1 MILAVLMLHPGSRLS
16 SRAVTISNS
25 AEVFEV
31 ITEQQ
36 CSPTS
41 SSIIINATP
50 INVTDTA
57 DTNIN
62 INDTDTKPDEEVK
75 ETAAPVIICPCK
87 AIKDAEVEKK
97 NAEEIERLLQE
108 KETEMEGKFQD
119 RMAHEIQFLKDRFE
133 FILQNEQIR
142 ASHML
147 REARREREEKIS
159 ALKTQLECKNMAGLM
174 YVLCAERRKK
184 RMEILRLTEEYTNY
198 IKTLQQILTESQ
210 TLILDL
216 SRGYKTAAR
225 VDHEWRDKVKKII
238 RHFQNFV
245 NNFTGCPPEANQY
258 LLHVPELLKIEA
270 PVADNPC
277 EDPCEAEEELSTE
290 NAEREEADRTWWST
304 LEGEDRPFVMFGDMA
319 DFKPPQRRQVLK
331 AVKAQKTAPRKW
343 KEYVFHDMF
352 LKADCPNTN
361 VMKEEYFRRVPP
373 APRPS
378 PVERLEGTAQT
389 DKQITDFKES
399 ETSRRI
405 RTTSVDIRGHMGSI
419 LKIMSVLFYFLI
431 NFSTSNVAPS
441 PQSHKSTLLGAR
453 DSMEIASSTRLRE
466 KQKHKQSDHG
476 KVVLNI
482 GNKIDSIFSEMCED
496 MENEQEEEEEE
507 EPEIG
512 PSITRL
518 KDEKHTGNI
527 SVSALGSIHND
538 SLQVIPRHAPDL
550 DHKIHYEKICPMEI
564 CQKRQMDDFMRS
576 LPPYMHAR
584 PFMHFE
590 QTYEDYEACTPEQLE
605 ILKQRIE
612 EKKKKERV
620 VIDVENDPLVSWAPS
635 AEGIGVQTSY
645 NDIYLPPCTCGVV
658 GSETSETNQKVYNI
672 VDLIPIKRELERIK
686 AECFFDDDIQFNRF
700 KVIGHGDNEYDT
712 AKNDDKE
719 NFNRNRL
726 QEIKTILKQH
736 PSLCELFQGNIRC

>member
-1 MILAVLMLHPGSRLS
+1 MLHPGSRLS

-290 NAEREEADRTWWST
+290 NAAEREEADRTWWST

-389 DKQITDFKES
+389 DKQITDFKE
-399 ETSRRI
+399 
-405 RTTSVDIRGHMGSI
+405 
-419 LKIMSVLFYFLI
+419 
-431 NFSTSNVAPS
+431 
-441 PQSHKSTLLGAR
+441 
-453 DSMEIASSTRLRE
+453 RE